1 MSCRPAGVAFAR
13 KSKKGIF
20 VMPINYQMKIAICD
34 DDQQDRQTMLALVAE
49 YLDMHNYHIRIDE
62 YASGE
67 AFLASDVMQYDLLIL
82 DIFMGELNGIETAK
96 QLIDRNPNLQ
106 IVFCSTSNAYA
117 AESYDV
123 SALRYFIKP
132 ISREKLFAT
141 LDRFFHVHTSLRTLT
156 YKLNRM
162 DESVYLSEIR
172 WVEADGHRCILH
184 TRKGDIVTRT
194 PFAQICEQL
203 KDADF
208 VKPIR
213 YALVSLESVAA
224 IPTDVFTL
232 TDGTEVPIS
241 RDQRPA
247 MKKAFS
253 DFKMRKL
260 LKKGG
265 VR

>member
-1 MSCRPAGVAFAR
+1 
-13 KSKKGIF
+13 
-20 VMPINYQMKIAICD
+20 MPINYQMKIAICD
-34 DDQQDRQTMLALVAE
+34 DDQKDREAMLRLVTE
-49 YLDMHNYHIRIDE
+49 YLELHNYHIRIDE
-62 YASGE
+62 FTSGE
-67 AFLASDVMQYDLLIL
+67 EFLAADSDQYDLLIL

-96 QLIDRNPNLQ
+96 ELIDRNPNMQ
-106 IVFCSTSNAYA
+106 IIFCSTSNAYA

-156 YKLNRM
+156 YKQNRM

-172 WVEADGHRCILH
+172 WIEADGHRCVIH
-184 TRKGDIVTRT
+184 TRRGDIVTRT
-194 PFAQICEQL
+194 PFAQICDQL
-203 KDADF
+203 ADADF

-213 YALVSLESVAA
+213 YALVSLEAVAA

-232 TDGTEVPIS
+232 VDGAQVPIS
-241 RDQRPA
+241 REQRPA

-253 DFKMRKL
+253 DFMMRKL
-260 LKKGG
+260 MKKGG